1 MEENDPYRAAR
12 RGTAQCLTMALYYIT
27 RGNQLSLSIS
37 ILLPVCT
44 DHNNASPCGT
54 PNGQEAHSRSG
65 SDSSTKKLTARQNS
79 YNDDPYA
86 RNERANRPTIRANSY
101 LPYSNHQ
108 RDPLAPVPPI
118 YIEDN
123 ASIPNDRTISLQ
135 VDSFTSTTDDRKL
148 PPTTELGRGVDT
160 TSLSIPTKRR
170 QRHCCMRWRL
180 ITLISILVAAVIAVI
195 WYFVWPRVPILA
207 LDDAEDTSDPYSWI
221 RDNSDTPKAYN
232 ATWSLN
238 MTADN
243 TQNWIPTRIKD
254 MSVIVVNHNT
264 SQQIGSGNTGSLI
277 LSPKETQVVTVPLS
291 FLYWNSPNDQTF
303 EDLLSVCYLVKTN
316 DSPMSRPQML
326 IDLIVTIRIAGIA
339 WSTTQTVSSP
349 EGFTCP
355 T

>member
-12 RGTAQCLTMALYYIT
+12 R
-27 RGNQLSLSIS
+27 
-37 ILLPVCT
+37 

-54 PNGQEAHSRSG
+54 PNEQDAAHSRSG

-86 RNERANRPTIRANSY
+86 RNERASRPTIRANSY

-123 ASIPNDRTISLQ
+123 ASIPNDRTISFQ
-135 VDSFTSTTDDRKL
+135 VDSFTSSSEDRKL
-148 PPTTELGRGVDT
+148 PQATHKLGDAS
-160 TSLSIPTKRR
+160 SLSMPMHSKKRR
-170 QRHCCMRWRL
+170 HQGRCCRRWRL
-180 ITLISILVAAVIAVI
+180 ITLISVLAAAVIAVI

-207 LDDAEDTSDPYSWI
+207 LDDAEDTSNSYSWI
-221 RDNSDTPKAYN
+221 KDNNNTIIAYN

-238 MTADN
+238 MTANND
-243 TQNWIPTRIKD
+243 QNWIPTRINN
-254 MSVIVVNHNT
+254 MAVTVINHNT
-264 SQQIGSGNTGSLI
+264 SQEIGSGNSGSLI
-277 LSPKETQVVTVPLS
+277 LSPKDTQQVVNIPLK
-291 FLYWNSPNDQTF
+291 FLYWNGPNDQTF
-303 EDLLSVCYLVKTN
+303 QDLVDVCLLSTN
-316 DSPMSRPQML
+316 DVAMSRLRMH

-339 WSTTQTVSSP
+339 WSSTQIVSPP
-349 EGFTCP
+349 EGFMCP